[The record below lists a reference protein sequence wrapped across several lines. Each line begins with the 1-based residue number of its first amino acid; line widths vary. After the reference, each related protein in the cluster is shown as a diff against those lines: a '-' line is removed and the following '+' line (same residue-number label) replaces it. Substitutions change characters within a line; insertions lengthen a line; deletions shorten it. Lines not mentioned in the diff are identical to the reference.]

1 MIELMTSYYEKG
13 SGDKI
18 HNDDESGCNNGG
30 GRYGDSTRT
39 VAEQMPGQ
47 MRIVMGQIFGND
59 INGGV
64 LRHVIDA
71 GTTEINDGG
80 KGRETMEENK
90 TRTPTDTWED
100 DN

>member
-39 VAEQMPGQ
+39 AAE
-47 MRIVMGQIFGND
+47 
-59 INGGV
+59 
-64 LRHVIDA
+64 
-71 GTTEINDGG
+71 
-80 KGRETMEENK
+80 
-90 TRTPTDTWED
+90 
-100 DN
+100 

>member
-1 MIELMTSYYEKG
+1 
-13 SGDKI
+13 
-18 HNDDESGCNNGG
+18 
-30 GRYGDSTRT
+30 
-39 VAEQMPGQ
+39 
-47 MRIVMGQIFGND
+47 MGYIFGND

-64 LRHVIDA
+64 VRHVIDA